1 MSETCVMGTRDA
13 TWENEFLA
21 SLAGLARPAGLA
33 CPARLALSASCMYTD
48 ADRRDSKA
56 HRMSFFLIHARF
68 SGVDRTCIVSPSAS

>member
-13 TWENEFLA
+13 TWEDEFLA
-21 SLAGLARPAGLA
+21 SLASLA